1 MGGTLWRKIGAPGA
15 NITAQSTAR
24 PRKGPGCATI
34 YWTMVMDALRTETT
48 VCPTHQSEKIYLT
61 NQCLTVMIKKE
72 MYNLMQNEVEKMKI
86 SVGAMSVGAMSELL
100 KMFYDSLI
108 QQNFTPEQA
117 IQLTSDY
124 MKAVFGK

>member
-1 MGGTLWRKIGAPGA
+1 MGGALWRKIGVPDA
-15 NITAQSTAR
+15 NITDQSIVH
-24 PRKGPGCATI
+24 PQKGPECATI
-34 YWTMVMDALRTETT
+34 CWTMVMDALRTETT
-48 VCPTHQSEKIYLT
+48 VCPTHKSEKIYLT

-72 MYNLMQNEVEKMKI
+72 IYNLMRDEVEKMKI
-86 SVGAMSVGAMSELL
+86 GIGAMSELL
-100 KMFYDSLI
+100 RMFYDSLI

>member
-1 MGGTLWRKIGAPGA
+1 MA
-15 NITAQSTAR
+15 
-24 PRKGPGCATI
+24 
-34 YWTMVMDALRTETT
+34 MDALRTEKT

-72 MYNLMQNEVEKMKI
+72 MYNLMKNEVEKMKI
-86 SVGAMSVGAMSELL
+86 IVGAMSELL
-100 KMFYDSLI
+100 RMFYDSLI
-108 QQNFTPEQA
+108 KQNFTPEQA

>member
-1 MGGTLWRKIGAPGA
+1 
-15 NITAQSTAR
+15 
-24 PRKGPGCATI
+24 
-34 YWTMVMDALRTETT
+34 
-48 VCPTHQSEKIYLT
+48 
-61 NQCLTVMIKKE
+61 MIKKE

-108 QQNFTPEQA
+108 QQGFTPEQA

>member
-1 MGGTLWRKIGAPGA
+1 MREEEEQLTL
-15 NITAQSTAR
+15 
-24 PRKGPGCATI
+24 
-34 YWTMVMDALRTETT
+34 
-48 VCPTHQSEKIYLT
+48 HLT
-61 NQCLTVMIKKE
+61 NGVLQTMIKKE

-108 QQNFTPEQA
+108 QQGFTPEQA